1 MRKIILIKH
10 ARPLVQE
17 DVPSHDW
24 GLSEE
29 GRSAANRL
37 AEELKEFEPSIVLS
51 SEEPKAAQTAQ
62 ILCDV
67 LDKPLKLEPGL
78 AEHDRENVPMMASRE
93 FISLMALFFKQNTR
107 LVLGR
112 ETAAQATRRITS
124 TVDNQLLA
132 HPEGNVA
139 MVTHGTVLALLLAD
153 RARVDPFQTWRRMAL
168 PSYAVFSVPEWDLE
182 KIIDR
187 ME

>member
-1 MRKIILIKH
+1 MRKLILIKH

-17 DVPSHDW
+17 DVPSRDW

-29 GRSAANRL
+29 GRLAAKRL
-37 AEELKEFEPSIVLS
+37 ADQLKDSDPSIILS
-51 SEEPKAAQTAQ
+51 SEEPKASQTAQ
-62 ILCDV
+62 ILCDA
-67 LDKPLKLEPGL
+67 LGKSLKTVAGL

-107 LVLGR
+107 LVLGE

-124 TVDNQLLA
+124 TVVDQLLA
-132 HPEGNVA
+132 HPAGNIA

-153 RARVDPFQTWRRMAL
+153 RARVDAFQTWRRMAL
-168 PSYAVFSVPEWDLE
+168 PSYAIFSVPQWDLV
-182 KIIDR
+182 KIVDR
-187 ME
+187 VE